1 MKGLEVLLACWD
13 QCLGQHQLRFRQYKQ
28 PVDSIIKIRN
38 ATVGHGVRVHPLGL
52 LSKDFK
58 VVVGSVHQGTSKAAA
73 AAGLVM
79 VTSDVRSE
87 EPMALP
93 ISLLRISTGTALDPT
108 VTRARQ
114 VSMAV
119 DVDLFR
125 AVRPLRRAMPFHLL

>member
-73 AAGLVM
+73 AGLVM

-93 ISLLRISTGTALDPT
+93 ISLLRISTGMAPDLT

-114 VSMAV
+114 VSMAA